1 MTCFVAMKSVNP
13 PVIQSTETSL
23 PSPKSPQPA
32 EKLRLWWCNLFPFSN
47 LRTNGFGIPGYSHN
61 HGFFSWKIHPEWKE
75 KYCNIGDTPVFHWSM
90 ILGGRA
96 KEKHLYPESRNA
108 GKTKHL
114 GISMHIIFHHVWM
127 LLPPTKW
134 PLSNPR
140 LILQSQPWSACFST
154 FLKALSISFWLLIAS
169 LASKKNCL
177 DRQGWKFT
185 TGWQLTDFVL
195 HICLALLG
203 WWTWLNYWESHV
215 IVTWGKGNESWL
227 QRVTTLP
234 PPMCQAKVEM
244 PAAQTSKKEKTQLG
258 FPSFCDTSKW

>member
-1 MTCFVAMKSVNP
+1 M
-13 PVIQSTETSL
+13 
-23 PSPKSPQPA
+23 
-32 EKLRLWWCNLFPFSN
+32 
-47 LRTNGFGIPGYSHN
+47 G
-61 HGFFSWKIHPEWKE
+61 
-75 KYCNIGDTPVFHWSM
+75 
-90 ILGGRA
+90 
-96 KEKHLYPESRNA
+96 EKHLYPESRNA

-169 LASKKNCL
+169 WASKKTAWI
-177 DRQGWKFT
+177 DKDEVHR
-185 TGWQLTDFVL
+185 LTVERFMK

-215 IVTWGKGNESWL
+215 IVTWGQGNESWL
-227 QRVTTLP
+227 QRVTT
-234 PPMCQAKVEM
+234 QIASADVS
-244 PAAQTSKKEKTQLG
+244 SKSG
-258 FPSFCDTSKW
+258 NASRPNF